1 MDSFLNF
8 FEQMP
13 AWQKLVWIISCLAFT
28 WVLEGNYPLFR
39 FDYRKWRHARINFV
53 FLAFTITINI
63 IFGIITVGIFNWIQQ
78 NEIGLLFYIK
88 LSIWAELLI
97 AVLLLDFVAQYT
109 VHYLLHKVNWMWRVH
124 MIHHSDTKVDVT
136 TGTRHHPGDY
146 ILREIFALFA
156 IIVIGAP
163 IAFYFF
169 YRIVTVFFA
178 YMTHANVIVPLWLDK
193 PLSFVFITPNVHKF
207 HHHFEL
213 PWTDKNYGNI
223 FSFWDRIFGTLVYG
237 DPQKVRYGLDILDDA
252 TDENVLYQL
261 KMPFDRKV
269 KRGKPK

>member
-13 AWQKLVWIISCLAFT
+13 AWQKLVWIIGCLAFT
-28 WVLEGNYPLFR
+28 WILEGNYPLVR
-39 FDYRKWRHARINFV
+39 FDYRKWHHARTNFV

-63 IFGIITVGIFNWIQQ
+63 LFGIITVGIFNWIQQ
-78 NEIGLLFYIK
+78 NEIGLLFYIN

-97 AVLLLDFVAQYT
+97 AVLLLDFVAQYI

-178 YMTHANVIVPLWLDK
+178 YATHANVIVPLWLDK

-213 PWTDKNYGNI
+213 PWTDRNYGNI
-223 FSFWDRIFGTLVYG
+223 FSFWDRIFGTLVYD
-237 DPQKVRYGLDILDDA
+237 DPKKVRYGLDILDDA

-261 KMPFDRKV
+261 KMPFDKNV
-269 KRGKPK
+269 KRGY